1 MFEHNRKRVFLKTEY
16 RLFDL
21 IGDYDIEGEVK
32 KIDYLSVLIISRV
45 LDFTDNG
52 LACYITNQ
60 QLAEIFNTSERTIK
74 RKLKDLID
82 LGILVSDVTLITGQ
96 GQKTRQRIL
105 NVNNAQIGMCF
116 EMQKKAKK

>member
-1 MFEHNRKRVFLKTEY
+1 MFEHNRKRAFLKTEY

-45 LDFTDNG
+45 LDFTDDG
-52 LACYITNQ
+52 LVCYITNQ

-82 LGILVSDVTLITGQ
+82 LGILVSNVTLITGQ

-105 NVNNAQIGMCF
+105 NVNNAKIGMCF

>member
-1 MFEHNRKRVFLKTEY
+1 MFEHNRKRAFLKTEY

-45 LDFTDNG
+45 LDFTDDG

-60 QLAEIFNTSERTIK
+60 KLAEIFNTSERTIK
-74 RKLKDLID
+74 RRIKDLID
-82 LGILVSDVTLITGQ
+82 LGILHSDVTLIAGQ
-96 GQKTRQRIL
+96 GHKTRQRIL